1 MANASRKCGPSFIF
15 SLSRRLGSRGS
26 ASQHSPA
33 VFYKILPASGDTYKT
48 AELKFATSIPVDSRT
63 TYKLDIEILSYFF
76 LIFASW
82 ACMKT
87 HVHLLVKI
95 SFFSL
100 KQVIAKIMN
109 SANKYIVLNIYQCAL
124 WNSKFSKKVQDISW
138 LPNPVFFKN
147 VYFFWK
153 IWPFFNKVVH
163 M

>member
-15 SLSRRLGSRGS
+15 SLSTRLGSRGS

-100 KQVIAKIMN
+100 KQVIAKICN
-109 SANKYIVLNIYQCAL
+109 EQCQQIHSIEHL
-124 WNSKFSKKVQDISW
+124 LMCSLKFKVFKKSSRYKLVA
-138 LPNPVFFKN
+138 
-147 VYFFWK
+147 
-153 IWPFFNKVVH
+153 
-163 M
+163 